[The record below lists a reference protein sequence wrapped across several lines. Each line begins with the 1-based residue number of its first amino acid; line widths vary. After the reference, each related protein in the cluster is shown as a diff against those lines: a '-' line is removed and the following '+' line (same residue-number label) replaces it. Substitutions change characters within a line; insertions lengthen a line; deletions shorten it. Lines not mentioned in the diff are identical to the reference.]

1 MSASTDTIVALASAN
16 GQAGVGVVRLSG
28 ENSLLITQAV
38 TGKPCERDRHAH
50 MRSFFDPDGQVLD
63 SGLVLPFF
71 APASYTG
78 ETVVEWQTHG
88 APIVLDQLIATA
100 IHHGARF
107 ARPGE
112 FTERAFLNGK
122 LDLTQAEAV
131 ADLIAASNLASA
143 RGAMQSL
150 SGAFS
155 ERIEAFEQEL
165 IALRVFVEATI
176 DFPDEDVEFL
186 ETAQVKARIHAVL
199 NELVELR
206 AITNQG
212 VLLRDGIRVV
222 IAGPPNAG
230 KSSLLNALSG
240 SDTAIV
246 TNIPGTTRDVIRE
259 NVQFNG
265 LPLTLLDTAGLR
277 DTDDPV
283 EKIGT
288 ARAEEAIKTADVIL
302 WVEDDSL
309 NNSIERPVSIA
320 QATQPVIHIRN
331 KTDLSHGENGIRSG
345 TTGITQQLGLSIR
358 TGAGFEAL
366 RKVLVDRAGYV
377 PNETQFVARRRH
389 LVALDHAEAQIQ
401 NALSLLDDVPDTVLV
416 AEELRIAHDYLG
428 EITGKF
434 TTEDLLGAIFSS
446 FCIGK

>member
-16 GQAGVGVVRLSG
+16 GQAGVGIIRLSG
-28 ENSLLITQAV
+28 ESSIPITEAV
-38 TGKPCERDRHAH
+38 TGKPCALDRQAH
-50 MRSFFDPDGQVLD
+50 MRTFRAPNGQVLD

-88 APIVLDQLIATA
+88 APVVLDQLVATA
-100 IHHGARF
+100 IHHGARL

-131 ADLIAASNLASA
+131 ADLIAATNLASA
-143 RGAMQSL
+143 RGAMHSL

-155 ERIEAFEQEL
+155 ARIAAFEQEL
-165 IALRVFVEATI
+165 TTLRVFVEATI

-186 ETAQVKARIHAVL
+186 EAAQVKTRINAVL
-199 NELVELR
+199 DQLAQLR
-206 AITNQG
+206 AITSQG

-240 SDTAIV
+240 TDTAIV

-259 NVQFNG
+259 NVQIDG

-288 ARAEEAIKTADVIL
+288 NRAEEAIRTADVIL
-302 WVEDDSL
+302 WVEDDTS
-309 NNSIERPVSIA
+309 NDASERPASIA
-320 QATQPVIHIRN
+320 NATQPVIDIRN
-331 KTDLSHGENGIRSG
+331 KTDLSNGPNGLRSEVG
-345 TTGITQQLGLSIR
+345 TSKPQLGLSIKN
-358 TGAGFEAL
+358 GAGLNAL
-366 RKVLVDRAGYV
+366 RKAIVDCAGYA

-389 LVALDHAEAQIQ
+389 LSALDRAEAQIK
-401 NALSLLDDVPDTVLV
+401 NALSLLDSVPDTVLV
-416 AEELRIAHDYLG
+416 AEELRIAHDHLG
-428 EITGKF
+428 DITGKF
-434 TTEDLLGAIFSS
+434 TSEDLLGAIFTS

>member
-1 MSASTDTIVALASAN
+1 M
-16 GQAGVGVVRLSG
+16 
-28 ENSLLITQAV
+28 
-38 TGKPCERDRHAH
+38 
-50 MRSFFDPDGQVLD
+50 
-63 SGLVLPFF
+63 
-71 APASYTG
+71 
-78 ETVVEWQTHG
+78 
-88 APIVLDQLIATA
+88 
-100 IHHGARF
+100 
-107 ARPGE
+107 
-112 FTERAFLNGK
+112 
-122 LDLTQAEAV
+122 
-131 ADLIAASNLASA
+131 
-143 RGAMQSL
+143 
-150 SGAFS
+150 
-155 ERIEAFEQEL
+155 
-165 IALRVFVEATI
+165 
-176 DFPDEDVEFL
+176 
-186 ETAQVKARIHAVL
+186 
-199 NELVELR
+199 
-206 AITNQG
+206 
-212 VLLRDGIRVV
+212 LLRDGIRVV

-345 TTGITQQLGLSIR
+345 TTGITQPLGLSIR
-358 TGAGFEAL
+358 TGAGLEAL

-389 LVALDHAEAQIQ
+389 RSVGPCGGTDPKRLKLV
-401 NALSLLDDVPDTVLV
+401 
-416 AEELRIAHDYLG
+416 G
-428 EITGKF
+428 
-434 TTEDLLGAIFSS
+434 
-446 FCIGK
+446 

>member
-1 MSASTDTIVALASAN
+1 M
-16 GQAGVGVVRLSG
+16 
-28 ENSLLITQAV
+28 
-38 TGKPCERDRHAH
+38 
-50 MRSFFDPDGQVLD
+50 
-63 SGLVLPFF
+63 
-71 APASYTG
+71 
-78 ETVVEWQTHG
+78 
-88 APIVLDQLIATA
+88 
-100 IHHGARF
+100 
-107 ARPGE
+107 
-112 FTERAFLNGK
+112 
-122 LDLTQAEAV
+122 
-131 ADLIAASNLASA
+131 
-143 RGAMQSL
+143 
-150 SGAFS
+150 
-155 ERIEAFEQEL
+155 
-165 IALRVFVEATI
+165 
-176 DFPDEDVEFL
+176 
-186 ETAQVKARIHAVL
+186 
-199 NELVELR
+199 
-206 AITNQG
+206 
-212 VLLRDGIRVV
+212 
-222 IAGPPNAG
+222 
-230 KSSLLNALSG
+230 
-240 SDTAIV
+240 
-246 TNIPGTTRDVIRE
+246 IRE

-309 NNSIERPVSIA
+309 NNSIERPVSIT

-345 TTGITQQLGLSIR
+345 TTGITQPLGLSIR
-358 TGAGFEAL
+358 TGAGLRAL

-401 NALSLLDDVPDTVLV
+401 NALSFLDDVPDTVLV

-446 FCIGK
+446 FALENEPLNQASYHLMPTASTPPTSDIPTKWNRSPIADNSPRSELPTLAQKDQTKNGSIIAALLSPSGGSSTMRTDHRHLWATRRQLRVSFYLRTVQ